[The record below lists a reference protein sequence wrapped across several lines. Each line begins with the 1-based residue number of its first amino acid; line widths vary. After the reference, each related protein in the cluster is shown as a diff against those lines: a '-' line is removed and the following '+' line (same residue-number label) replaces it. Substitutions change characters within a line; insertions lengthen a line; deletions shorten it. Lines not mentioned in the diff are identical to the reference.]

1 MDFRFHIL
9 GSSSAGNSALLVTP
23 HSRVLIDAGFS
34 ARRLK
39 QSLAAVGERI
49 EDLDAVFITHE
60 HSDHITGLAGLARL
74 DKPCFFANEET
85 ARAAQTCAKTALRWK
100 IFDTG
105 STFQFQDLTVCNFSI
120 PHDAAD
126 PVGYTFSF
134 GEDNLLS
141 PRRKLAW
148 VTDLGYVPQLIR
160 EKIRDVDFLVLEAN
174 YDADLLARSARP
186 MSLKQR
192 IRGRHGHLSND
203 LALELLMT
211 LESDR
216 LQQVFL
222 AHLSRECN
230 SPDLVDAALCTARAL
245 RPHCRFTV
253 IHPASPSP
261 VSLAPR

>member
-34 ARRLK
+34 ARRIK
-39 QSLAAVGERI
+39 QSLAAIGERI

-105 STFQFQDLTVCNFSI
+105 STFQFQDLTVSNFSI

-134 GEDNLLS
+134 GEDDLLS

-160 EKIRDVDFLVLEAN
+160 EKIRDRKSVV
-174 YDADLLARSARP
+174 
-186 MSLKQR
+186 
-192 IRGRHGHLSND
+192 
-203 LALELLMT
+203 
-211 LESDR
+211 
-216 LQQVFL
+216 
-222 AHLSRECN
+222 
-230 SPDLVDAALCTARAL
+230 
-245 RPHCRFTV
+245 
-253 IHPASPSP
+253 
-261 VSLAPR
+261 